1 MDHLLHVGLNIG
13 RTIQGTN
20 DGRTRNCL
28 KVDALRPSRFLA
40 RMPSTSAA
48 YRLCVHLGFAA
59 ARPLGAFDQKTR
71 RGVSLRAGAVARIVA
86 WAAAARDTARPLA
99 WFHAPSV
106 GEGLQARAVLEVF
119 RRRHPDWQV
128 AYTYFSPSAERF
140 AQGLGADI
148 AEVLPADRAGDV
160 DAALEALRPRLL
172 VFTKLDLWPEL
183 ATRAAAH
190 GVRVALVAGTVRA
203 GSGRLRWPV
212 RALLAPGYAALAR
225 AGAIAADDAA
235 RLEALG
241 VPRERLTVTGD
252 PRHDSVQARV
262 RAVPPDDPLLRF
274 GGAPTLVAGS
284 TWLPDEDV
292 LLAAFRAVRTRHP
305 AARLVLVPHE
315 PNEPALLRI
324 ERQAAALSLPAP
336 VRLSAAEG
344 PVPLLLVDRVGVL
357 ATLYGA
363 GTCAYV
369 GGGFGRAGLHSVL
382 EPAAWG
388 LPVAF
393 GPRWRESR
401 DATDLLREKAAV
413 EVQTAADIEQRWTE
427 WIEDEAGRLGQ
438 GARARALVTRGAGA
452 AERSADLLDELLR
465 G

>member
-1 MDHLLHVGLNIG
+1 
-13 RTIQGTN
+13 
-20 DGRTRNCL
+20 
-28 KVDALRPSRFLA
+28 
-40 RMPSTSAA
+40 MPSTSAA
-48 YRLCVHLGFAA
+48 YRLVVHFGFAA
-59 ARPLGAFDQKTR
+59 ARPLGAFDAKTR
-71 RGVSLRAGAVARIVA
+71 RGLSLRAGAVARIAA
-86 WAAAARDTARPLA
+86 WAAAARDATRPLA

-140 AQGLGADI
+140 AQDLGADI

-183 ATRAAAH
+183 ATRAAAR

-212 RALLAPGYAALAR
+212 RALLAPGYGALAR
-225 AGAIAADDAA
+225 AGAIAAEDAL
-235 RLEALG
+235 RLTTLG
-241 VPRERLTVTGD
+241 VPQERITVTGD

-262 RAVPPDDPLLRF
+262 RAIAPDDPLLRF

-284 TWLPDEDV
+284 TWPPDEDV
-292 LLAAFRAVRTRHP
+292 LLAAFRDVRARHP
-305 AARLVLVPHE
+305 AAQLVLVPHE
-315 PNEPALLRI
+315 PHEPALARI

-336 VRLSAAEG
+336 VRLSAATG

-357 ATLYGA
+357 AALYGA
-363 GTCAYV
+363 GTMAWV

-388 LPVAF
+388 LPIAI
-393 GPRWRESR
+393 GPNWRESR
-401 DATDLLREKAAV
+401 DAMDLVQERAAV
-413 EVQTAADIEQRWTE
+413 EVRTAAELTAQWVA
-427 WIEDEAGRLGQ
+427 WIEDEAERRRQ
-438 GARARALVTRGAGA
+438 GERARALVERGSGA
-452 AERSADLLDELLR
+452 AERSADLLEELLAR
-465 G
+465 

>member
-1 MDHLLHVGLNIG
+1 MDHLLHVGLNNG

-20 DGRTRNCL
+20 DGRVRNCL

-40 RMPSTSAA
+40 RMPPTSVA
-48 YRLCVHLGFAA
+48 YRLFVHLGFAA
-59 ARPLGAFDQKTR
+59 ARPLGAFDAKTR
-71 RGVSLRAGAVARIVA
+71 RGLSLRAGAVARLAA
-86 WAAAARDTARPLA
+86 WAAIARDAARPLA

-140 AQGLGADI
+140 AHDLGADI
-148 AEVLPADRAGDV
+148 AEVLPADRTGDV
-160 DAALEALRPRLL
+160 DAALDALRPDLL

-183 ATRAAAH
+183 ATRAAAR
-190 GVRVALVAGTVRA
+190 GTRVALVAGTVRA

-225 AGAIAADDAA
+225 AGAVAADDAA
-235 RLEALG
+235 RLAALG
-241 VPRERLTVTGD
+241 VAQDRITLTGD

-284 TWLPDEDV
+284 TWPPDEDV
-292 LLAAFRAVRTRHP
+292 LLAAFRDVRARHP
-305 AARLVLVPHE
+305 AAQLVLVPHE
-315 PNEPALLRI
+315 PHEPTLARI

-336 VRLSAAEG
+336 VRLSAATG

-357 ATLYGA
+357 SALYGA
-363 GTCAYV
+363 GTCAFV

-393 GPRWRESR
+393 GPNWRESR
-401 DATDLLREKAAV
+401 DAADLMREEAAV
-413 EVQTAADIEQRWTE
+413 EVTTADAMATQWLH
-427 WIEDEAGRLGQ
+427 WIEDDAGRLRQ
-438 GARARALVTRGAGA
+438 GARARALVARGAGA